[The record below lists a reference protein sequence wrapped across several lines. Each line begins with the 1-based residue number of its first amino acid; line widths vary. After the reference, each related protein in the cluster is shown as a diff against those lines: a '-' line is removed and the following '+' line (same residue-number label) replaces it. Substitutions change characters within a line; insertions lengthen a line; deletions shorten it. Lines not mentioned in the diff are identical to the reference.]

1 MLEAYFSMMQD
12 KQLQQSIMSVCLF
25 FLLILFKRIFKAVL
39 VARARKKK
47 SSYRSKVNTMNNS
60 LNIGFVLVVLAI
72 WSSEIQQFALSI
84 AAFTVAIVFATKEYI
99 QCFIGYLYYAS
110 ARPFRINDWIQI
122 QDGVGEVIATDWAKV
137 TLLEVDLQTN
147 SYTGKHLFIPNNQ
160 MLLKTVKNLNFL
172 RRYCLTEFT
181 LTCEPKTNIT
191 YIVEELKKRA
201 IVYCE
206 DFADVAQRYKTLI
219 EKRMDV
225 EFISAE
231 PTFRVHTNELAN
243 ICVSVDI
250 FCPVEQNLV
259 LQQKITE
266 DFFSLLLEAQN
277 TQTK

>member
-1 MLEAYFSMMQD
+1 MLDAYYSLMQD
-12 KQLQQSIMSVCLF
+12 PQLQQSIISICLL
-25 FLLILFKRIFKAVL
+25 FLLILLKRLFKTVL
-39 VARARKKK
+39 VSRARKLKT
-47 SSYRSKVNTMNNS
+47 SYRSKVNTMNNS
-60 LNIGFVLVVLAI
+60 LNIAFVLIVLAI
-72 WSSEIQQFALSI
+72 WSSEIQEFALSI

-110 ARPFRINDWIQI
+110 ARPFRINDWIQV

-160 MLLKTVKNLNFL
+160 LLLKTVKNLNFL
-172 RRYCLTEFT
+172 RRYCITEFT

-191 YIVEELKKRA
+191 FIVKELQKRA
-201 IVYCE
+201 SKYCE

-225 EFISAE
+225 EFISTE
-231 PTFRVHTNELAN
+231 PSFHVHTNELAN

-250 FCPVEQNLV
+250 FCPVEQNLL

-266 DFFSLLLEAQN
+266 DFFSLLLEQQN
-277 TQTK
+277 HNKV